1 MQEAVSVSVT
11 KSAWGLTSMPDL
23 RLPAQWNCFPWQN
36 IYIYIFPKHRENT
49 DLWFDLEKS
58 INIIWATISIKGQQ
72 QTVNSV

>member
-1 MQEAVSVSVT
+1 ME
-11 KSAWGLTSMPDL
+11 L
-23 RLPAQWNCFPWQN
+23 LPLAKY